1 MAETTTMPAHVAL
14 LADEQWGVWRWVGL
28 RGAGFPANNVLKLA
42 DPDCARSADALIDA
56 EAHVE
61 RMHSQAL
68 AVVNAALDEL
78 RAGQGWDDPQRR
90 KPLLT
95 ILRNMKKGQAPQPS
109 SAPAALTLALT
120 ELQSAHAQAVAARE
134 QFAHAFEAATQ
145 TTSQAIIGI
154 ARNDRFH
161 EALLWQNRR
170 AFHTAVRP
178 LLATAP
184 GAARDSQQR
193 QHEEL
198 VASYLQ
204 RYCVKNDTIGF
215 FGPVGWA
222 KFVPHDD
229 AISVRP
235 GPALLR
241 TRSVYFEQWTIDA
254 LTETLAKTK
263 VLLPWC
269 APRRLP
275 FFDLCGTMLHWP
287 LKRPMQVSPGQAAV
301 LAACTGER
309 TARAIAAALCQSHPL
324 EFGSE
329 LAVYK
334 LLNQLNAL
342 GLIVW
347 TIEVP
352 FASHPER
359 ALRRLLEGIGEER
372 LRRPAL
378 DALDELNRLRA
389 DVARAA
395 GGAEQLDQALGAL
408 ETAFTRLTGAE
419 ATRRAGATYAART
432 LVYEDCRRDVE
443 VELGPALLDE
453 LGPPLALLLTSAR
466 WFTYQTAAIY
476 RAAFDE
482 MYTDL
487 VRQTG
492 SAQVELV
499 VFWQQVQARLHSDQP
514 RLTNAVK
521 QMFQE
526 RWAQVLDTTEGQ
538 HQHSY
543 TSSELWPRVAAAFAA
558 PWPGWQSAR
567 YHSPDIMIAA
577 ASPEAIRQDQYQLV
591 MGELHLGG
599 NTLRGTL
606 FVGQHPAP
614 AELFAAIEHDLPA
627 PQVVPVIPRNWP
639 EITARTRS
647 ELVTAKDFRLAF
659 TYDACGTTPSRLLSI
674 GSLVIEKTNGEL
686 VIRSRDGHQQFDVVE
701 FFAEILI
708 IDVVDG
714 FKLFDTRGHT
724 PRVAIDRLVVARES
738 WQFAPESLPFVRDKS
753 ETSRFLAARRWARTQ
768 GLPRCVFIK
777 VPIERKPFYVDFDSP
792 ILVNMLAKTGRRMLE
807 QGAADSLITVTEM
820 LPTIDQS
827 WLHDADGQ
835 RYTSELRIVAVD
847 QTCPPQ
853 RHQR

>member
-1 MAETTTMPAHVAL
+1 MIETTTAPAHLAL
-14 LADEQWGVWRWVGL
+14 LAGEQWGVWRWVGL
-28 RGAGFPANNVLKLA
+28 RGAGFPANQVLRLA
-42 DPDCARSADALIDA
+42 DADCARSADTVIDA
-56 EAHVE
+56 DRHVE
-61 RMHSQAL
+61 HMHGQAL

-78 RAGQGWDDPQRR
+78 RAGQGWDDPQQK
-90 KPLLT
+90 KPLLA
-95 ILRNMKKGQAPQPS
+95 ILRSLKKRQAAQPA
-109 SAPAALTLALT
+109 SAPPALATALADLRA
-120 ELQSAHAQAVAARE
+120 AHAQADAART
-134 QFAHAFEAATQ
+134 QFAQAFEAATHRA
-145 TTSQAIIGI
+145 SLAIADI

-170 AFHTAVRP
+170 AFHTAVKP
-178 LLATAP
+178 LLAATP

-222 KFVPHDD
+222 KFVPNDE

-235 GPALLR
+235 GPALLHSR
-241 TRSVYFEQWTIDA
+241 AVYFEQWTIDA
-254 LTETLAKTK
+254 LAETLAKTK
-263 VLLPWC
+263 MLLPWC

-275 FFDLCGTMLHWP
+275 FFDLCGTTLYWP
-287 LKRPMQVSPGQAAV
+287 LKRPMQVSLGQAAV

-309 TARAIAAALCQSHPL
+309 TAKAIAGALCQAHPL

-334 LLNQLNAL
+334 LLNQLNGL
-342 GLIVW
+342 GLIAW

-359 ALRRLLEGIGEER
+359 ALRRLLEGVDEDR

-378 DALDELNRLRA
+378 DALDEIEQLRA
-389 DVARAA
+389 AVAQAA
-395 GGAEQLDQALGAL
+395 GRAEQLDRALGAL

-443 VELGPALLDE
+443 VELGAALLAQ

-466 WFTYQTAAIY
+466 WFTYETAAIY
-476 RAAFDE
+476 RATFDK
-482 MYTDL
+482 MYSDL

-492 SAQVELV
+492 SPVVELV
-499 VFWQQVQARLHSDQP
+499 PFWQQVQSRLHSDLP
-514 RLTNAVK
+514 RLTNPVK
-521 QMFQE
+521 RMFQE
-526 RWAQVLDTTEGQ
+526 RWAEVLGLPEGQ
-538 HQHSY
+538 RRCSY
-543 TSSELWPRVAAAFAA
+543 TSAELGPRVAAAFAA
-558 PWPGWQSAR
+558 PGPGWQSAR

-599 NTLRGTL
+599 NTLRGTF

-614 AELFAAIEHDLPA
+614 AEMFAATERDLPE
-627 PQVVPVIPRNWP
+627 PQVIPVIPRNWP

-647 ELVTAKDFRLAF
+647 ELITAKDFRLAF
-659 TYDACGTTPSRLLSI
+659 TYDACATEHSQPLSI
-674 GSLVIEKTNGEL
+674 GALVIERIDGEL
-686 VIRSRDGHQQFDVVE
+686 VIRSRDGQHKFDVVD

-714 FKLFDTRGHT
+714 FKLFESRSHT
-724 PRVAIDRLVVARES
+724 PRVTVDRLVVARES
-738 WQFAPESLPFVRDKS
+738 WQFAPESLAFVRDKS
-753 ETSRFLAARRWARTQ
+753 EANRFLAARRWARDR
-768 GLPRCVFIK
+768 GLPRCVFVK

-792 ILVNMLAKTGRRMLE
+792 ILVNMLAKMGRRMLE
-807 QGAADSLITVTEM
+807 QGTADALISVTEM
-820 LPTIDQS
+820 LPSSDQS
-827 WLHDADGQ
+827 WLPDADGQ

-847 QTCPPQ
+847 QASPAQ
-853 RHQR
+853 NR